1 MSVAFF
7 MGNGPTGQTVYKCLP
22 TMTMSLHCGLCF
34 IHKLH
39 LPQIIGVNPRPA
51 GRTMTVNR
59 PMVLAIGTLLLLS
72 ASTLLAQH
80 GGHGGGGRRGSPGA
94 GSADTSDA
102 GLADFNRAL
111 AVQATTDQIS
121 HFPQLTKS
129 TEAARKLAQDC
140 SGLSGKADSA
150 TEFSRRTAALKEAVE
165 EAQGSNQDFV
175 KSFTKSQKAG
185 LKELTKKLEKADSE
199 VGKLW
204 KDLERQLGGAKAVTE
219 AIALT
224 ADKLEKALEEFQSQQ
239 IELGKEMGITP
250 AT

>member
-1 MSVAFF
+1 
-7 MGNGPTGQTVYKCLP
+7 
-22 TMTMSLHCGLCF
+22 
-34 IHKLH
+34 
-39 LPQIIGVNPRPA
+39 
-51 GRTMTVNR
+51 MTVNR

-140 SGLSGKADSA
+140 SGLRGKADSA
-150 TEFSRRTAALKEAVE
+150 TEFSRRTAALREAVE

-239 IELGKEMGITP
+239 IELGKEMGITA

>member
-1 MSVAFF
+1 
-7 MGNGPTGQTVYKCLP
+7 
-22 TMTMSLHCGLCF
+22 
-34 IHKLH
+34 
-39 LPQIIGVNPRPA
+39 
-51 GRTMTVNR
+51 
-59 PMVLAIGTLLLLS
+59 MVLAIGTLLLLS

-111 AVQATTDQIS
+111 AMQATTDQIS

-250 AT
+250 AR

>member
-1 MSVAFF
+1 M
-7 MGNGPTGQTVYKCLP
+7 
-22 TMTMSLHCGLCF
+22 
-34 IHKLH
+34 
-39 LPQIIGVNPRPA
+39 
-51 GRTMTVNR
+51 NR

-80 GGHGGGGRRGSPGA
+80 GEHGGGGRRGSPGA

-140 SGLSGKADSA
+140 SGLSGKADSE

>member
-1 MSVAFF
+1 
-7 MGNGPTGQTVYKCLP
+7 
-22 TMTMSLHCGLCF
+22 
-34 IHKLH
+34 
-39 LPQIIGVNPRPA
+39 
-51 GRTMTVNR
+51 VNR
-59 PMVLAIGTLLLLS
+59 PMVLAIGTWLLLS

-80 GGHGGGGRRGSPGA
+80 SGHGGGGRRGAPGAGA

-185 LKELTKKLEKADSE
+185 LKELTKKLEKADAE

-224 ADKLEKALEEFQSQQ
+224 ADKLEKALQEFQSQQ

>member
-1 MSVAFF
+1 
-7 MGNGPTGQTVYKCLP
+7 
-22 TMTMSLHCGLCF
+22 
-34 IHKLH
+34 
-39 LPQIIGVNPRPA
+39 
-51 GRTMTVNR
+51 MTVNR

-224 ADKLEKALEEFQSQQ
+224 ADKLEKALEEFQGQQ

>member
-1 MSVAFF
+1 VSRF
-7 MGNGPTGQTVYKCLP
+7 
-22 TMTMSLHCGLCF
+22 
-34 IHKLH
+34 
-39 LPQIIGVNPRPA
+39 
-51 GRTMTVNR
+51 
-59 PMVLAIGTLLLLS
+59 MVLVVGTVLLLS

-94 GSADTSDA
+94 ASGDTSDA

-111 AVQATTDQIS
+111 AVQATSDQTS
-121 HFPQLTKS
+121 HFPELAKS
-129 TEAARKLAQDC
+129 SEAARNLARNL
-140 SGLSGKADSA
+140 SGMNGKADSV
-150 TEFSRRTAALKEAVE
+150 TEFYRKTAALKAAVE

-199 VGKLW
+199 LTKQW
-204 KDLERQLGGAKAVTE
+204 KDLEKQLGGAKAVSE
-219 AIALT
+219 GMAGT

-239 IELGKEMGITP
+239 RELGKEMGITP

>member
-1 MSVAFF
+1 M
-7 MGNGPTGQTVYKCLP
+7 
-22 TMTMSLHCGLCF
+22 
-34 IHKLH
+34 
-39 LPQIIGVNPRPA
+39 
-51 GRTMTVNR
+51 NR

-129 TEAARKLAQDC
+129 TEVARKLAQDC